1 MAMRPGVLPLLLLL
15 SGPFMVVRVGGRDA
29 ETEPLLHKAI
39 HGRHPHFDPARQ
51 DHEEPNIGALDVDTP
66 TIDKNGNTIEEEVKE
81 DDQQWDGVEQWDA
94 GNDPFMRPDATI
106 LTKALQP
113 GESPRNT
120 EDDPVGKG
128 VLTRRLEA
136 DVVVAGGGSAG
147 SAAALAAARSGAK
160 TVIIQGRGVLG
171 GNMSSESKLHPVGAD
186 REGHRGVEWESEA
199 REGGIIEEYT
209 LQNSVDN
216 PQRAASLH
224 DLTLYDFFRERDN
237 CTLLLNTW
245 VIGATKVPSEDG
257 KDWTVTEV
265 LAENQE
271 AQLQYIVTAKV
282 FIDATGDGRL
292 GAEADVPYIIGREGK
307 DTFNESL
314 ADLHDDNETMGSSL
328 AFTSKNYGRPMK
340 FTPPR
345 WATKY
350 NDSDWEFRPIR
361 SNNIDYGYWFIEV
374 AWPYNMIR
382 DNEMVRDRLMESVLG
397 TWDYIKNSGKFPE
410 AENLGLDWLEWWP
423 CKREG
428 RRFRGQYIMTQNDLL
443 PDPFVEE
450 ENAHAPTFFWDRV
463 SHAGWNLDLHAVKG
477 VLDTAVPAY
486 ASYYIPYV
494 YSTPLRSLVALNT
507 TNVMLAGRLA
517 SFSHVVFG
525 SQRVMKTCAA
535 MGQATGTAAAYCALH
550 DIEPWE
556 IANHPDAV
564 WSIQQQLL
572 RDDQYIIGMYNQD
585 PRDYARAARI
595 TASSEH
601 SNATAKE
608 VISGQ
613 TRAVDGRSGAAPEQR
628 IDGTNRWISE
638 TVPAWLK
645 FEWEHPIQDLALV
658 ELVFDTGM
666 HRELTLT
673 LKRSMWNRIVWG
685 RPQPETV
692 RDYSIEARLAAG
704 ADDQWRQVITV
715 QGNFQRKRRHN
726 VARQMAQIDPQ
737 KVGVESLRLVVSATN
752 GIPHAHVFEIRVYGK
767 DGLTPFPAKPQPQQ
781 QRPRRETKLWMR

>member
-1 MAMRPGVLPLLLLL
+1 
-15 SGPFMVVRVGGRDA
+15 
-29 ETEPLLHKAI
+29 
-39 HGRHPHFDPARQ
+39 
-51 DHEEPNIGALDVDTP
+51 
-66 TIDKNGNTIEEEVKE
+66 
-81 DDQQWDGVEQWDA
+81 
-94 GNDPFMRPDATI
+94 
-106 LTKALQP
+106 
-113 GESPRNT
+113 
-120 EDDPVGKG
+120 
-128 VLTRRLEA
+128 
-136 DVVVAGGGSAG
+136 
-147 SAAALAAARSGAK
+147 
-160 TVIIQGRGVLG
+160 
-171 GNMSSESKLHPVGAD
+171 MSSESKLHPVGAD

-428 RRFRGQYIMTQNDLL
+428 RRFRGQYIMTQNDIL
-443 PDPFVEE
+443 PDPLAEPSSVP
-450 ENAHAPTFFWDRV
+450 APTLYWDRV
-463 SHAGWNLDLHAVKG
+463 SHGGWNLDLHSIKG
-477 VLDTAVPAY
+477 ILDTHSAAY
-486 ASYYIPYV
+486 ASYYLPWM
-494 YSTPLRSLVALNT
+494 YSTPLRSLVALNA
-507 TNVMLAGRLA
+507 TNLMLAGRLA

-535 MGQATGTAAAYCALH
+535 IGQAAGTAAAYCAINGIDPK
-550 DIEPWE
+550 DITRNP
-556 IANHPDAV
+556 AAV

-572 RDDQYIIGMYNQD
+572 RDDQYIIGMYNED
-585 PRDYARAARI
+585 PRDYALKASEV
-595 TASSEH
+595 TASSEW
-601 SNATAKE
+601 SNGTYNGSAVQVLT
-608 VISGQ
+608 GQ
-613 TRAVDGRSGAAPEQR
+613 TRAVFGDGGVHASQR
-628 IDGTNRWISE
+628 IDNINRWVSAE
-638 TVPAWLK
+638 LPAWIALK
-645 FEWEHPIQDLALV
+645 WTTPIKDLTLV

-666 HRELTLT
+666 HRTLMMSQK
-673 LKRSMWNRIVWG
+673 LSDMNRMVWG

-692 RDYSIEARLAAG
+692 QNYDIQVQLASDSPDMWRTVAQIE
-704 ADDQWRQVITV
+704 
-715 QGNFQRKRRHN
+715 GNYLRKRSHN
-726 VARQMAQIDPQ
+726 VAAEVRQADTSGE
-737 KVGVESLRLVVSATN
+737 GVKAVRIFVRSAN
-752 GIPHAHVFEIRVYGK
+752 GIDQARIFEVRVYGPE
-767 DGLTPFPAKPQPQQ
+767 GLSKFPSMPAGYTVKGGRLVRQSSHSKSETHS
-781 QRPRRETKLWMR
+781 RRRLLV

>member
-1 MAMRPGVLPLLLLL
+1 MKVGKVGSVGVCHLLTVFLLGWLLLADPSVGDGSFGGNRKNAKNMDHL
-15 SGPFMVVRVGGRDA
+15 SSAEATTLFLKEGEKPRD
-29 ETEPLLHKAI
+29 
-39 HGRHPHFDPARQ
+39 
-51 DHEEPNIGALDVDTP
+51 N
-66 TIDKNGNTIEEEVKE
+66 
-81 DDQQWDGVEQWDA
+81 
-94 GNDPFMRPDATI
+94 
-106 LTKALQP
+106 
-113 GESPRNT
+113 
-120 EDDPVGKG
+120 DDPVGG
-128 VLTRRLEA
+128 GLLTQHLEA

-147 SAAALAAARSGAK
+147 TSAALASARSGAK
-160 TVIIQGRGVLG
+160 TILIQGRGVLG
-171 GNMSSESKLHPVGAD
+171 GNASSESKLHMVGAD
-186 REGHRGVEWESEA
+186 RHGDRGIYRKTET
-199 REGGIIEEYT
+199 REGGIVEEYT
-209 LQNSVDN
+209 LKNAVDN
-216 PQRAASLH
+216 GQRSH
-224 DLTLYDFFRERDN
+224 SIFDLILYDMFRTEPN
-237 CTLLLNTW
+237 VQLILNAW
-245 VIGATKVPSEDG
+245 VVAANKTPAKGDTPG
-257 KDWTVTEV
+257 TVTEII
-265 LAENQE
+265 AENQE
-271 AQLQYIVTAKV
+271 SQLRYVIKGKV

-292 GAEADVPYIIGREGK
+292 GAEAGVPYIIGRESQK
-307 DTFNESL
+307 EYNETL
-314 ADLHDDNETMGSSL
+314 AEPEQDAETMGSSL
-328 AFTSKNYGRPMK
+328 AFVARNHSQPMK
-340 FTPPR
+340 FEPPS
-345 WATKY
+345 WAIRY
-350 NDSDWEFRPIR
+350 SEEDFRYRPIK
-361 SNNIDYGYWFIEV
+361 SGDLMYGYWWIEV
-374 AWPYNMIR
+374 AWPFHTIRQNEEIR
-382 DNEMVRDRLMESVLG
+382 DTLMEVVLG
-397 TWDYIKNSGKFPE
+397 TWDYIKNSGNFPE
-410 AENLGLDWLEWWP
+410 AENLALEWLEWWP

-692 RDYSIEARLAAG
+692 KDYDIQVQLAGDGKDMWCSVAYI
-704 ADDQWRQVITV
+704 R
-715 QGNFQRKRRHN
+715 GNYLRKRVHDISHA
-726 VARQMAQIDPQ
+726 VAKLDN
-737 KVGVESLRLVVSATN
+737 KGEGVKAIRVFIKATN
-752 GIPHAHVFEIRVYGK
+752 GVGEAQVFEVRVYDKYGVDK
-767 DGLTPFPAKPQPQQ
+767 FPKKPNGDTQHGDKPKGAK
-781 QRPRRETKLWMR
+781 RRSLKGSSSSDIFV